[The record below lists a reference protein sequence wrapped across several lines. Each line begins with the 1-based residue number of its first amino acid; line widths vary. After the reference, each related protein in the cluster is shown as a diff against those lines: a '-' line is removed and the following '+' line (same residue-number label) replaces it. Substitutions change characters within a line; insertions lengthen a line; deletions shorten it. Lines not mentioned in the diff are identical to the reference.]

1 MKKTKKEI
9 KDVYDYV
16 DAGDQSVI
24 DYATEITNAGD
35 KSVMEV
41 VNKAIGSVTEGI
53 INVYDYVDKG
63 EQILKERMD
72 AGDKSVIDYATEIT
86 NAGDESLFEYT
97 QAADQSVV
105 DYATEITNAG
115 DKSVMD
121 YADAGDK
128 SVVDYA
134 DTGDK
139 ILEKEINNQAAQDK
153 LHQQE
158 IDANKVIV
166 ESGLTILKHYQE
178 MFEQMKEE
186 STENKQEIKKLTNR
200 VEVMET
206 QINEEG
212 EGLFAV
218 AVGLGEGIDA
228 LDDKV
233 ENIEGRVTKVEKEV
247 DELKSSSVV
256 LGN

>member
-1 MKKTKKEI
+1 MKKTKEKI

-16 DAGDQSVI
+16 
-24 DYATEITNAGD
+24 
-35 KSVMEV
+35 
-41 VNKAIGSVTEGI
+41 
-53 INVYDYVDKG
+53 
-63 EQILKERMD
+63 D

-97 QAADQSVV
+97 QEADQSVI

-115 DKSVMD
+115 DQSVIEYAIAGDESVMEVVNEAIVNVTEGIKNVYD
-121 YADAGDK
+121 YVDEGEQILKESMDAGYQ

-134 DTGDK
+134 DTCDK

-178 MFEQMKEE
+178 IFEQMKEE
-186 STENKQEIKKLTNR
+186 STKNKQEITELIAN
-200 VEVMET
+200 
-206 QINEEG
+206 
-212 EGLFAV
+212 
-218 AVGLGEGIDA
+218 
-228 LDDKV
+228 V
-233 ENIEGRVTKVEKEV
+233 ENIDDQLNKEEEG
-247 DELKSSSVV
+247 LIVV
-256 LGN
+256 ALGL